1 MKVLDV
7 LRKLGIVRYG
17 AKAATWTSGKDMP
30 AEFLMDDVYD
40 AQKDLTT
47 KQDVAR
53 VAEGLKKSGGRKVL
67 FWVTVALAFVAL
79 LFLTAGGGI
88 SIWLLGALCLWAG
101 VLSLTYQFA
110 YGGQYSYGGV
120 IALLV
125 VALLASFILMGVTAS
140 G

>member
-17 AKAATWTSGKDMP
+17 AKAATYTSGKDMP
-30 AEFLMDDVYD
+30 AEFLMDDVYN

-47 KQDVAR
+47 RQDMAR
-53 VAEGLKKSGGRKVL
+53 MAEGLKKSSGRKVL
-67 FWVTVALAFVAL
+67 FWVTVALAVLAL
-79 LFLTAGGGI
+79 LLLTAAGGL
-88 SIWLLGALCLWAG
+88 SIWLVGAVCLWAG
-101 VLSLTYQFA
+101 LLSLTHKFA

-120 IALLV
+120 IALVLIALV
-125 VALLASFILMGVTAS
+125 ASFILMGVTVS